1 MPFFVSWVPL
11 QVSGQRQ
18 EFGLSDSALLLVNGS
33 TAFFVTFS
41 DGLHRQISSSS
52 SSLLQSPA

>member
-1 MPFFVSWVPL
+1 MTGSSDVCSSDL
-11 QVSGQRQ
+11 GQRQ
-18 EFGLSDSALLLVNGS
+18 EFGFSDSVLLLVNGS

-41 DGLHRQISSSS
+41 DGLDRQISSSS